1 VSRCHRYSRDGRSI
15 LTDLRLPALNRV
27 RKNSCFVSGHDF
39 SRAVNRLRIRWALA
53 PEVLLSCPV
62 HAFSAACKAIFPL
75 QAPFPA
81 VSVLSNRKLRVSID
95 SRSQRH
101 DSEAL
106 INKLVLSNLAHR
118 PVRTILSV
126 LAIAVE
132 VTMILTLVGVSYGT
146 LDGTARRARG
156 VGADIMIRPKGS
168 AAIGLSTAPIP
179 DLLLGVVAQQPHV
192 ALATGTAIQPLS
204 GFDSITGL
212 DLDTFSRMSGG
223 FHYLQGGPFQTD
235 QDMLVDEYYAR
246 EKGLHVGDKVQ
257 LVSRTWNIAGIFESG
272 KLARICV
279 RLPVLQELMVSPHKL
294 SQIFVK
300 ADSQEH
306 VQQVLEELRAKLPG
320 YPIYTVEEF
329 TSLLS
334 INSVGLLRS
343 FIGVVIGVAVTVGF
357 IVVFMAMYTAVLER
371 TREIGILKAV
381 GASSGFILNLLLRE
395 TILLSLLGALVGILF
410 TYVTQW
416 LMQYA
421 VPASLTQE
429 TVYAW
434 WPIAGAIAVGGALLG
449 VIVPAVRAV
458 KQDATEALSYE

>member
-1 VSRCHRYSRDGRSI
+1 
-15 LTDLRLPALNRV
+15 V
-27 RKNSCFVSGHDF
+27 RARPDCV
-39 SRAVNRLRIRWALA
+39 RAM
-53 PEVLLSCPV
+53 
-62 HAFSAACKAIFPL
+62 FPL
-75 QAPFPA
+75 QAPFPL
-81 VSVLSNRKLRVSID
+81 VSLLSNQPSNVPID
-95 SRSQRH
+95 SRSLRH
-101 DSEAL
+101 YWETL

-118 PVRTILSV
+118 PVRTALSI

-168 AAIGLSTAPIP
+168 SVIGLSTAPIT
-179 DLLLGVVAQQPHV
+179 DLLIDVVAQQPHV
-192 ALATGTAIQPLS
+192 ALATGTAILPLS

-223 FHYLQGGPFQTD
+223 FHYLQGGPFRTD
-235 QDMLVDEYYAR
+235 QDVLVDEYYAR
-246 EKGLHVGDKVQ
+246 EKKLHVGDKVQ
-257 LVSRTWNIAGIFESG
+257 LASRTWNVAGIFESG

-279 RLPVLQELMVSPHKL
+279 RLPVLQELMVSPHHL
-294 SQIFVK
+294 SQIYVK
-300 ADSQEH
+300 ADRPDH

-320 YPIYTVEEF
+320 YPIYTMEEF

-381 GASSGFILNLLLRE
+381 GASSGFILNLLVRE
-395 TILLSLLGALVGILF
+395 TILLSLLGSFVGILL

-434 WPIAGAIAVGGALLG
+434 WPIAGGIAVGGALLG
-449 VIVPAVRAV
+449 VVVPAIRAV

>member
-1 VSRCHRYSRDGRSI
+1 MQRFPVDSKQLR
-15 LTDLRLPALNRV
+15 TDR
-27 RKNSCFVSGHDF
+27 
-39 SRAVNRLRIRWALA
+39 
-53 PEVLLSCPV
+53 
-62 HAFSAACKAIFPL
+62 
-75 QAPFPA
+75 
-81 VSVLSNRKLRVSID
+81 
-95 SRSQRH
+95 
-101 DSEAL
+101 EAL
-106 INKLVLSNLAHR
+106 INKLVVSNLAHR

-156 VGADIMIRPKGS
+156 VGADIMIRPPGS
-168 AAIGLSTAPIP
+168 SVIGLSTAPISES
-179 DLLLGVVAQQPHV
+179 LVRVVAQLPHV
-192 ALATGTAIQPLS
+192 AQATGTVIQPLS

-212 DLDTFSRMSGG
+212 DLDAFSKMSGG
-223 FHYLQGGPFQTD
+223 FTYLKGGPFQTD

-246 EKGLHVGDKVQ
+246 EKKLHVGDKVQ
-257 LVSRTWNIAGIFESG
+257 MVNRTWNIAGIFESG

-279 RLPVLQELMVSPHKL
+279 RLPVLQELMVNPHRL
-294 SQIFVK
+294 SQVYVK
-300 ADSQEH
+300 ADSPDH
-306 VQQVLEELRAKLPG
+306 VQDVIQELKAKLPG
-320 YPIYTVEEF
+320 YPIYTMEEF

-381 GASSGFILNLLLRE
+381 GASSGFILNLLIRE
-395 TILLSLLGALVGILF
+395 TVLLSLLGSVVGILL

-416 LMQYA
+416 LMRFT
-421 VPASLTQE
+421 VPASLNQE
-429 TVYAW
+429 TVYSW

-449 VIVPAVRAV
+449 VIVPAIRAV